1 MCGEAIKFS
10 MPVCQQNNISM
21 SARSRFWRQFV
32 GGLLLFF
39 FFLNLIH
46 SKERGKLP
54 KSLDGR
60 SGKYRTY
67 MGLYTGFVIH

>member
-1 MCGEAIKFS
+1 MAKLLSF
-10 MPVCQQNNISM
+10 PCQFASKTTFQCQLDHV
-21 SARSRFWRQFV
+21 F
-32 GGLLLFF
+32 GGNLLVDYFIIF

-46 SKERGKLP
+46 SKERGKLL